1 MGGNALKTV
10 AVHRLSA
17 PEYAALSSRVL
28 GVLQREWPA
37 ARPHL
42 VRSFRNKAD
51 FGDMDVLVDRS
62 GLPANLASEL
72 RRLFASRE
80 VVHNGPV
87 YSTEVDGFQLDLV
100 TVDSSHYAAS
110 VDYFA
115 WNDAGNLMG
124 RVARRLGFKYGH
136 AGLSYQLRDGDY
148 LVADVEV
155 SSDMPQVF
163 AFLGYDTP
171 GADHAAYQSGFDAL
185 EDMFL
190 FVSRSR
196 YFDPSAYALESRN
209 HTARARDR
217 KRVSY
222 RRFLEWLEHH
232 SPSPG
237 PDACAPASLHL
248 ARAERAFPAFA
259 VALSNARAGLASSR
273 ERRRR
278 FNGELVQ
285 SWTGLEGRALGALMA
300 RCRMDFDGGPSA
312 FDAWVLSVEDAVLR
326 SHVLSV
332 QSRFTAGE

>member
-1 MGGNALKTV
+1 MGGNALKTF

-17 PEYAALSSRVL
+17 QDYAALSGRVL
-28 GVLQREWPA
+28 AVLQAEWPA

-42 VRSFRNKAD
+42 VRSVRNKAD
-51 FGDMDVLVDRS
+51 FGDMDVLVDRD
-62 GLPANLASEL
+62 GLPADPAAEL
-72 RRLFASRE
+72 RRLFGSRE

-87 YSTEVDGFQLDLV
+87 YSGEVDGFQLDLV
-100 TVDSSHYAAS
+100 TVESNHYAAS
-110 VDYFA
+110 VHYFA

-136 AGLSYQLRDGDY
+136 TGLTYQLRNGDY
-148 LVADVEV
+148 LVSDVEV
-155 SSDMPQVF
+155 STDMPRVF
-163 AFLGYDTP
+163 AFLGYDAP
-171 GADHAAYQSGFDAL
+171 GADHSAYQSGFDAL

-196 YFDPSAYALESRN
+196 FFDPTAYALESRN

-222 RRFLEWLEHH
+222 RRFLEWLQAF

-237 PDACAPASLHL
+237 SQAGTDPSLHL
-248 ARAERAFPAFA
+248 NRAERDFPAFA
-259 VALSNARAGLASSR
+259 AALAEARSGLAASR

-300 RCRMDFDGGPSA
+300 RCRMDFDGGASS
-312 FDAWVLSVEDAVLR
+312 FDAWVLCAQEDVLR
-326 SHVLSV
+326 RYVLSV
-332 QSRFTAGE
+332 QERFSFC